1 MVLVEELR
9 VLNNKKREANSV
21 PATAE
26 HAVTHS
32 SKEVFKPRLIFWEV
46 TKGCNLRCVHCRAT
60 ATELSSP
67 TDLPTAKALDIIDQ
81 IAAMGNPI
89 LVLSGGEPLYRS
101 DIFQLASYAK
111 DKGLRVALATNGTLV
126 TKEVARM
133 IADSGVKRVSI
144 SLDGADAMTHDSFR
158 GIPGAFEAALHGL
171 RNLQEVGMSTQI
183 NMTIARHNADQLP
196 RVLEMARTVGAD
208 ALHTF
213 LLVPVGCGVDIAND
227 QMVPP
232 DEYESMLNWFYDQS
246 LEGGIELKA
255 TCAPHYFRVV
265 RQRRAEERREA
276 ERSEVRGE
284 RSEVGDCRSQIADC
298 RSENLTLKAAN
309 STMKQEIGPTEMIM
323 PGGTGI
329 SLKPQ
334 GAPMG
339 HHTGHPAGNHTG
351 HPGGHPGDMNAMTK
365 GCLAGTGV
373 CFISHEGEVFPC
385 GYLPAIAG
393 DLRKEKFADIWT
405 NAKVFNDL
413 RDTDN
418 LKGKCGCCEFRNVC
432 MGCRARAF
440 AATGDYLDPEP
451 FCVYE
456 PKSAALREK
465 MEQRGR

>member
-1 MVLVEELR
+1 MVPTG
-9 VLNNKKREANSV
+9 KEAVSM
-21 PATAE
+21 PANGNGQ
-26 HAVTHS
+26 HS
-32 SKEVFKPRLIFWEV
+32 ANAHEFKPRLIFWEV
-46 TKGCNLRCVHCRAT
+46 TKGCNLRCIHCRAT

-67 TDLPTAKALDIIDQ
+67 TDLPTKQALDIIDQ
-81 IAAMGNPI
+81 IAAVSNPI
-89 LVLSGGEPLYRS
+89 LVLSGGEPLFRS
-101 DIFQLASYAK
+101 DIFQLARYAT

-133 IADSGVKRVSI
+133 IADAGVKRVSI
-144 SLDGADAMTHDSFR
+144 SLDGADAATHDTFR
-158 GIPGAFEAALHGL
+158 GIPGAFEAALYGF
-171 RNLQEVGMSTQI
+171 RNLKDVGMSVQI
-183 NMTIARHNADQLP
+183 NTTVARHNAHQLP
-196 RVLEMARTVGAD
+196 QVLELAKTVGAD

-213 LLVPVGCGVDIAND
+213 LLVPVGCGVDIAAE

-232 DEYESMLNWFYDQS
+232 EEYERMLNWFYDQS

-265 RQRRAEERREA
+265 RQRRVADRHAAEA
-276 ERSEVRGE
+276 
-284 RSEVGDCRSQIADC
+284 AA
-298 RSENLTLKAAN
+298 KAAPTS
-309 STMKQEIGPTEMIM
+309 STHPKIGPTDMLM

-334 GAPMG
+334 GPPPG
-339 HHTGHPAGNHTG
+339 HHTGHPSG
-351 HPGGHPGDMNAMTK
+351 HPNDMNAMTK

-393 DLRKEKFADIWT
+393 DLRREKFADIWA
-405 NAKVFNDL
+405 NAKVFNEL

-440 AATGDYLDPEP
+440 AATGDYLDEEP

-456 PKSAALREK
+456 PKSPQLRARILQKVE
-465 MEQRGR
+465 

>member
-1 MVLVEELR
+1 MAVLA
-9 VLNNKKREANSV
+9 NKEAVSM
-21 PATAE
+21 PANGNGQSAAKNE
-26 HAVTHS
+26 
-32 SKEVFKPRLIFWEV
+32 FKPRLIFWEV
-46 TKGCNLRCVHCRAT
+46 TKGCNLRCIHCRAT

-67 TDLPTAKALDIIDQ
+67 TDLPTARALDIIDQ
-81 IAAMGNPI
+81 IAEVSNPI

-101 DIFQLASYAK
+101 DIFQLARYAA

-133 IADSGVKRVSI
+133 IADSTIKRVSI
-144 SLDGADAMTHDSFR
+144 SLDGADAETHDTFR
-158 GIPGAFEAALHGL
+158 GIPGAFEAALYGF
-171 RNLQEVGMSTQI
+171 RNLKEVGMSVQI
-183 NMTIARHNADQLP
+183 NMTIARHNAEQLP
-196 RVLEMARTVGAD
+196 RVLELAKSVGAD

-213 LLVPVGCGVDIAND
+213 LLVPVGCGVDIAEE

-232 DEYESMLNWFYDQS
+232 EEYERMLNWFYDRS

-265 RQRRAEERREA
+265 RQRRVADRHAAEAVAKVTPTQE
-276 ERSEVRGE
+276 
-284 RSEVGDCRSQIADC
+284 
-298 RSENLTLKAAN
+298 
-309 STMKQEIGPTEMIM
+309 STHPGAIGPTDMLM

-329 SLKPQ
+329 SFKPQ
-334 GAPMG
+334 GPPPG
-339 HHTGHPAGNHTG
+339 HHTGHPSG
-351 HPGGHPGDMNAMTK
+351 HPNDMNAMTK

-393 DLRKEKFADIWT
+393 DLRKEKFADVWA
-405 NAKVFNDL
+405 NAAVFNEL

-440 AATGDYLDPEP
+440 AATGDYLDEEP
-451 FCVYE
+451 FCIYE
-456 PKSAALREK
+456 PKSQHLRDK
-465 MEQRGR
+465 VVQRTK

>member
-1 MVLVEELR
+1 MKVLEGNEVVSTTLVE
-9 VLNNKKREANSV
+9 
-21 PATAE
+21 PAQHPAKQE
-26 HAVTHS
+26 
-32 SKEVFKPRLIFWEV
+32 FKPRLIFWEV
-46 TKGCNLRCVHCRAT
+46 TKGCNLRCIHCRAT

-67 TDLPTAKALDIIDQ
+67 TDLPTSRALEIIDQ
-81 IAAMGNPI
+81 IAAFANPI

-133 IADSGVKRVSI
+133 ISDSGVKRVSI
-144 SLDGADAMTHDSFR
+144 SLDGADAMTHDTFR
-158 GIPGAFEAALHGL
+158 GIPGAFEAALHGF
-171 RNLQEVGMSTQI
+171 RNLKDVGMSVQI

-196 RVLEMARTVGAD
+196 RVLEMAKTVGAD

-213 LLVPVGCGVDIAND
+213 LLVPVGCGVDIAAD

-232 DEYESMLNWFYDQS
+232 EEYERMLNWFYDQS

-265 RQRRAEERREA
+265 RQRRAADRRAAEA
-276 ERSEVRGE
+276 
-284 RSEVGDCRSQIADC
+284 AA
-298 RSENLTLKAAN
+298 KAAPVATTQARQAA
-309 STMKQEIGPTEMIM
+309 SLPGAVIGPTDMMM
-323 PGGTGI
+323 PGSTGI
-329 SLKPQ
+329 SLRPQ
-334 GAPMG
+334 GPPPG
-339 HHTGHPAGNHTG
+339 QHTGHPSG
-351 HPGGHPGDMNAMTK
+351 HPNDMNAMTK

-393 DLRKEKFADIWT
+393 DLRKERFADIW
-405 NAKVFNDL
+405 NDAHVFNEL
-413 RDTDN
+413 RDTNN

-456 PKSAALREK
+456 PKSPHLRAK
-465 MEQRGR
+465 VTQRES